1 MTTDKITCATSE
13 GSEALA
19 AGAVTATSLLAAF
32 PIVSPLVQIWLL
44 AQKSKEEIEDI
55 VRLNEPLQVSLV
67 HLPLTRFSF
76 PRLLG
81 CWEIEFTGG
90 SHALK
95 SDISPA

>member
-19 AGAVTATSLLAAF
+19 AGAVTATALLAAF

-55 VRLNEPLQVSLV
+55 VRLKEPLQVSLV
-67 HLPLTRFSF
+67 QFPLTHFSF
-76 PRLLG
+76 SRLLG
-81 CWEIEFTGG
+81 YWETESTGE

-95 SDISPA
+95 SEYSPA